1 MEKYDEALRL
11 ITLYLKDAETL
22 SESDLANAYQLIG
35 KTHLQQKDYATAM
48 QNFEKSLAYDIEIG
62 ETHFWLAKTLLSLK
76 RNEEACKALHKAL
89 DLDYEDAEVE
99 LQESCG
105 YSIPLEEDE
114 EEI

>member
-1 MEKYDEALRL
+1 
-11 ITLYLKDAETL
+11 
-22 SESDLANAYQLIG
+22 
-35 KTHLQQKDYATAM
+35 M
-48 QNFEKSLAYDIEIG
+48 QNFEKSLAYDTELG

-89 DLDYEDAEVE
+89 DLGYDDAKVE

-114 EEI
+114 I